1 MKKKLLMVAIFLYA
15 GLQMAMA
22 QGRPVKGR
30 VLDETGEGL
39 AGASITVKGT
49 TTGTITDVDGN
60 FSLDVPDDKK
70 TLLINGVGY
79 AQQEIQA
86 GDGDNVLSVKMATAT
101 TEIKETIVT
110 ALGIKKEK
118 KSLGYGNYQK
128 RWQEGKCTTNYLW
141 FSIWIQ
147 NQNS

>member
-15 GLQMAMA
+15 GLQVAMA
-22 QGRPVKGR
+22 QSRPVKGR

-60 FSLDVPDDKK
+60 FSLDVPDEKK

-79 AQQEIQA
+79 AQQPMQQIIWRLMHWTTGLRKIQ
-86 GDGDNVLSVKMATAT
+86 VLKIRDRISIPLATAAT
-101 TEIKETIVT
+101 GGCKKET
-110 ALGIKKEK
+110 L
-118 KSLGYGNYQK
+118 SGYETL
-128 RWQEGKCTTNYLW
+128 RSPTICHLH
-141 FSIWIQ
+141 
-147 NQNS
+147 